1 MKKNLFVLS
10 ALGLLAMLTACNSAS
25 AGYTVTG
32 TMPDSTFNGKTIYI
46 VNYDNNER
54 VDSTVVKG
62 DKYVFKGGNVD
73 TALVAIVSTDRGN
86 MPFLFALEN
95 GNIVIT
101 TELIICFLEYSNHA
115 DFDFPS

>member
-54 VDSTVVKG
+54 VGECV
-62 DKYVFKGGNVD
+62 YRRF
-73 TALVAIVSTDRGN
+73 
-86 MPFLFALEN
+86 
-95 GNIVIT
+95 
-101 TELIICFLEYSNHA
+101 
-115 DFDFPS
+115 